1 MYLIAEVGFNH
12 NGDMGLAKEMIQAA
26 ADAGAD
32 AVKFQ
37 TFSAKDIAL
46 PSSPH
51 FALIEKGEMSIKDHE
66 MLRREADE
74 QNIDFLSTPFGLDAV
89 DMLERIGVSAFK
101 IASMDC
107 TNSLLL
113 KKIAAKGK
121 PVYLSTGMATLEEIR
136 WSVNLLKENNCKEIC
151 VLHCISHYPANAGD
165 LHLNII
171 PFLKEK
177 LALPVGYSDHFPG
190 IEACFAA
197 VVLGAEVIET
207 HFTLDKTIPEGDHFH
222 SADPNDL
229 KTLKAK
235 IDQFKLMAGSGTA
248 ILQRP
253 DRDCARNFRRGAYTI
268 RPIKKGGVLKAE
280 DIQFTRP
287 ASYFSPNDIQY
298 LTGKRL
304 TKNIAANVPLTPD
317 DISID

>member
-12 NGDMGLAKEMIQAA
+12 NGNMGLAKEMIQAA

-51 FALIEKGEMSIKDHE
+51 YALIEKGEMSVKDHE
-66 MLRREADE
+66 MLRREADD
-74 QNIDFLSTPFGLDAV
+74 QKIDFLSTPFGLDAV
-89 DMLERIGVSAFK
+89 DMLDTIGVSAFK

-113 KKIAAKGK
+113 KKIATKGK
-121 PVYLSTGMATLEEIR
+121 PVYLSTGMATLEEIIS
-136 WSVNLLKENNCKEIC
+136 SVNLLKNNNCKEIC
-151 VLHCISHYPANAGD
+151 VLHCISNYPPDAGD

-177 LALPVGYSDHFPG
+177 LNLPIGYSDHFPG

-197 VVLGAEVIET
+197 AVLGAEVIET
-207 HFTLDKTIPEGDHFH
+207 HFTLDKTIPGGDHSH
-222 SADPNDL
+222 SADPSDL
-229 KTLKAK
+229 MTLKAK
-235 IDQFKLMAGSGTA
+235 IDRFKVMAGSEDA
-248 ILQRP
+248 IFKRP
-253 DRDCARNFRRGAYTI
+253 DRDYARDFRRGAYTV
-268 RPIKKGGVLKAE
+268 RPIKKGSTLKAE

-287 ASYFSPNDIQY
+287 ASDFSPNDMEY
-298 LTGKRL
+298 LMGKKL
-304 TKNIAANVPLTPD
+304 KKDLAANVPLKPD
-317 DISID
+317 AISSD